1 MSRVPPMHIKALGG
15 VGGPAGPLTG
25 FVSTGFAGRAG
36 RFGTLKAQANYT
48 DGYGALV
55 LIQLQ

>member
-1 MSRVPPMHIKALGG
+1 MAFDNQIH
-15 VGGPAGPLTG
+15 
-25 FVSTGFAGRAG
+25 STVFASFGNKG

>member
-1 MSRVPPMHIKALGG
+1 MMQPGIGENHPRAVYPVDPIK
-15 VGGPAGPLTG
+15 PNQRWRKT
-25 FVSTGFAGRAG
+25 RQ

>member
-1 MSRVPPMHIKALGG
+1 MEIENTLGELRL
-15 VGGPAGPLTG
+15 A
-25 FVSTGFAGRAG
+25 
-36 RFGTLKAQANYT
+36 FGTLKAQANYT